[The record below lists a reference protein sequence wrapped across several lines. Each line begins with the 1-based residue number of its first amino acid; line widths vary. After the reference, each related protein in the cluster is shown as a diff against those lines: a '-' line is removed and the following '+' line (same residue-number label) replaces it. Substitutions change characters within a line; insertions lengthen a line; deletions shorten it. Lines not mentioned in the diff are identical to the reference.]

1 MDKILRNNKVYSLYN
16 YRTEDEFERKIIE
29 KSNFIFGENSI
40 YIDIKKRIG
49 NKILSIPDGYLIDYS
64 FNNSPTLFIIENE
77 LSNHDPYRH
86 IGSQMLRF
94 AISYDESRYELKEI
108 LKRSLSTTYK
118 KKTKEALLNSKFSNI
133 DELLDYVVYKKKISA
148 IVIID
153 DLSEELG
160 DVLSQLTMN
169 TDVITFKTYK
179 HSREEIHLFEP
190 FNQELIEISESKSYK
205 KTNYDEIDTIVV
217 PARKD
222 GFERVFL
229 GANCWYA
236 IKMSA
241 SVIDKIK
248 YIASYQVSPISAIT
262 HIAEVDRI
270 EKYETKNMHPTDE
283 WKHSRFNNKYI
294 VYFKGKAKKIK
305 NLKLLK
311 ANAPQ
316 GPRYTSSKKLK
327 MAKTFQQAF

>member
-1 MDKILRNNKVYSLYN
+1 
-16 YRTEDEFERKIIE
+16 
-29 KSNFIFGENSI
+29 
-40 YIDIKKRIG
+40 
-49 NKILSIPDGYLIDYS
+49 
-64 FNNSPTLFIIENE
+64 
-77 LSNHDPYRH
+77 
-86 IGSQMLRF
+86 
-94 AISYDESRYELKEI
+94 ELKEI

-179 HSREEIHLFEP
+179 NSKEEIHLFEP
-190 FNQELIEISESKSYK
+190 FNQELIEISESKSSK

-283 WKHSRFNNKYI
+283 WKYTRFNNKY
-294 VYFKGKAKKIK
+294 
-305 NLKLLK
+305 
-311 ANAPQ
+311 
-316 GPRYTSSKKLK
+316 
-327 MAKTFQQAF
+327 